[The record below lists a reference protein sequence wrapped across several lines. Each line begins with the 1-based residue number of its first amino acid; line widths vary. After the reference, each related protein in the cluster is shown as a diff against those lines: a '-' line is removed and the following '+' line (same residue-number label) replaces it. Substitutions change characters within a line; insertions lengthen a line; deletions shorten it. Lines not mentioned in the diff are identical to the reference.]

1 MALIRKVIILCI
13 RNLDTLNDDKIR
25 VEMCGRITF
34 NFFLNKEIVTIFDD
48 RSSGTFFFSDQQPH
62 AWSKALPL
70 GQTNGRLLCHC
81 GGKSCAYCQYIHAGT
96 EVLFTLNLF

>member
-1 MALIRKVIILCI
+1 
-13 RNLDTLNDDKIR
+13 
-25 VEMCGRITF
+25 MCGRITF

-96 EVLFTLNLF
+96 EVLFTLNLFWFCTVSEMLKVQWDYLCF